1 MMVVLRLPLAS
12 SPQPVLPRNRRRN
25 TKVLITSQ
33 LVARN
38 ISTLPHLPP
47 LVPSPGRG
55 PWMKPTSISSR
66 RSKTTLLL
74 ERVPCSNGVPKI
86 CFPRSKTI
94 GILRELNSRHST
106 SSSLKSMTGHGSL
119 SSLGYFSARYLRSYA
134 SSSILRFSCRRV
146 RLAHIQ
152 SASHHSKV
160 GTSPP

>member
-1 MMVVLRLPLAS
+1 MVVLRLPLAS

-25 TKVLITSQ
+25 TKVLITFQ

-38 ISTLPHLPP
+38 ISTLLHLPP
-47 LVPSPGRG
+47 LVPGPGRG

-86 CFPRSKTI
+86 CFPRSKVI
-94 GILRELNSRHST
+94 GILREFNSKHST
-106 SSSLKSMTGHGSL
+106 SSNLKSMTGHGSL
-119 SSLGYFSARYLRSYA
+119 SSLGHFSARYLRSHA
-134 SSSILRFSCRRV
+134 SSYILTFSCRRV
-146 RLAHIQ
+146 RLARIQ